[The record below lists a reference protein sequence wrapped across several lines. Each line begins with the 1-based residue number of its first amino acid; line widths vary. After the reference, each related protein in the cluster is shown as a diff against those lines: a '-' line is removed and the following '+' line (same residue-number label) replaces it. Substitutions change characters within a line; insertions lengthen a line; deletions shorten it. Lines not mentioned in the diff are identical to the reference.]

1 MSDIIIRGG
10 ILKKIVM
17 GILSVL
23 PAALFLI
30 WSIVNTIVN
39 NILSSREDENIIPA
53 WFESFMYVS
62 LMLFAATVIM
72 YVIAGIVFLVYNYKN
87 LYITQDKKI
96 GWGYMIVCIGVVAMP
111 AYWYNFI
118 RTRRS

>member
-1 MSDIIIRGG
+1 M
-10 ILKKIVM
+10 KKIVM

-39 NILSSREDENIIPA
+39 NILSSREDENIISA
-53 WFESFMYVS
+53 WFESFMLVS
-62 LMLFAATVIM
+62 LILFAAAVII
-72 YVIAGIVFLVYNYKN
+72 YVIAVIVFLVYNYKN

>member
-1 MSDIIIRGG
+1 M
-10 ILKKIVM
+10 KKIVM

-30 WSIVNTIVN
+30 QITASAIVRTV
-39 NILSSREDENIIPA
+39 LSSPKYLETPPVWMDNFLYALMIFSAAAFVTYIIA
-53 WFESFMYVS
+53 V
-62 LMLFAATVIM
+62 
-72 YVIAGIVFLVYNYKN
+72 IVFLVYNYKN